1 MAIITDQEVVKELGL
16 CPPTAQ
22 ELEAVKTAV
31 VKGQGAV
38 RRFLR
43 YDPELQTRTE
53 YYPQRDYR
61 GRQAPAVED
70 LWDISGGRVVLAGT
84 GTGTELLVQHLPIR
98 LVWELY
104 WDEEGRSG
112 AAEGAFAEET
122 LRVQGEDYWPN
133 WDADDSE
140 GGKICRDGILR
151 SASAWPAAPGS
162 IKIRYRS
169 GYTYREFHGLDTLV
183 DATPIWETCIDEAA
197 RRAKRTI
204 MQQKQNG
211 VGFIAGNLSSE
222 RLGDYSYTLG
232 ADRSSQQT
240 YGNEY
245 DLLDTSRERLMPFV
259 NWGWPLAS

>member
-31 VKGQGAV
+31 IKAQGAV

-43 YDPELQTRTE
+43 YDPELQTRVE

-61 GRQAPAVED
+61 GRQAPVED
-70 LWDISGGRVVLAGT
+70 LWDISGGRVVLASAGA
-84 GTGTELLVQHLPIR
+84 GTELLIQHLPIR
-98 LVWELY
+98 LVWSLW
-104 WDEEGRSG
+104 WDENGRSG
-112 AAEGAFAEET
+112 AAAEAFAEET
-122 LRVQGEDYWPN
+122 LRVLGEDFWPN
-133 WDADDSE
+133 WDAEDSE
-140 GGKICRDGILR
+140 GARICRDGILR
-151 SASAWPAAPGS
+151 SQSAWPAAPGS
-162 IKIRYRS
+162 IKIRYRA
-169 GYTYREFHGLDTLV
+169 GYTYREFHGQDALV

-204 MQQKQNG
+204 MQQKRDG
-211 VGFIAGNLSSE
+211 IGFVAGNLSSE

-245 DLLDTSRERLMPFV
+245 DLLDTSRERLLPFV